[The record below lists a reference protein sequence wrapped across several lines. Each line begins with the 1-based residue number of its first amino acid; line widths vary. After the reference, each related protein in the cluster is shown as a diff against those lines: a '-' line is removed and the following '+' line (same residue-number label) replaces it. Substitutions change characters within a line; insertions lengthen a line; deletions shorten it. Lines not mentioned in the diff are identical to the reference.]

1 MTDGLTSTRNRR
13 IDRDNFDGGPD
24 AMRTVLTAAGL
35 GVLLVLLGAAQAL
48 AHHSFA
54 GEFDINRPIELTG
67 TVSKVEWINPHAW
80 IHVDVKKRDGTIET
94 WAIETGTPNTLLRRG
109 LRKQD
114 LPAGTEVKVS
124 GYQARDGTA
133 KANGTNVTL
142 PDGRALFI
150 GSAGPGAPTK

>member
-1 MTDGLTSTRNRR
+1 
-13 IDRDNFDGGPD
+13 
-24 AMRTVLTAAGL
+24 MRTVLTAAGL
-35 GVLLVLLGAAQAL
+35 SALLVLVGAAQAL
-48 AHHSFA
+48 AHHSFS
-54 GEFDINRPIELTG
+54 GEFDINRPIQLTG

-80 IHVDVKKRDGTIET
+80 IHVDVKKPDGTIET

-109 LRKQD
+109 VRRQD
-114 LPAGTEVKVS
+114 LPNGTEVKVS

>member
-1 MTDGLTSTRNRR
+1 
-13 IDRDNFDGGPD
+13 
-24 AMRTVLTAAGL
+24 MRTVLTAAGL
-35 GVLLVLLGAAQAL
+35 GVLLVLVGAAHAL

-54 GEFDINRPIELTG
+54 GEFDINRPIQLTG
-67 TVSKVEWINPHAW
+67 TVTKVEWINPHAW
-80 IHVDVKKRDGTIET
+80 IHVDVKKPDGTTET

-109 LRKQD
+109 LRRQD

-150 GSAGPGAPTK
+150 GSTGAGAPTK

>member
-1 MTDGLTSTRNRR
+1 
-13 IDRDNFDGGPD
+13 
-24 AMRTVLTAAGL
+24 MRSVQTAAGL
-35 GVLLVLLGAAQAL
+35 GALLVLAGAAPAP

-54 GEFDINRPIELTG
+54 GEFDINRPIQLTG
-67 TVSKVEWINPHAW
+67 TVAKVEWINPHAW
-80 IHVDVKKRDGTIET
+80 IHVDVRKPDGTTET

-150 GSAGPGAPTK
+150 GSGGSGAPGK

>member
-1 MTDGLTSTRNRR
+1 
-13 IDRDNFDGGPD
+13 
-24 AMRTVLTAAGL
+24 MRTVLTAAGL
-35 GVLLVLLGAAQAL
+35 GALLVLVGAAQAL

-80 IHVDVKKRDGTIET
+80 IHVDVKKRDGTTET

>member
-1 MTDGLTSTRNRR
+1 
-13 IDRDNFDGGPD
+13 
-24 AMRTVLTAAGL
+24 MRTVLTAAGL
-35 GVLLVLLGAAQAL
+35 GALLVLAGAAQAL

-150 GSAGPGAPTK
+150 GSTGPGAPTK

>member
-1 MTDGLTSTRNRR
+1 
-13 IDRDNFDGGPD
+13 
-24 AMRTVLTAAGL
+24 MRTILTAAGL
-35 GVLLVLLGAAQAL
+35 GALLVLVGAVQAL

-54 GEFDINRPIELTG
+54 GEFDINRPIQLAG

-80 IHVDVKKRDGTIET
+80 IHVDVKKPDGTIET

-150 GSAGPGAPTK
+150 GSTGTGAPTK

>member
-1 MTDGLTSTRNRR
+1 MIDGLTSTRNRR